1 MAARKNKVALTDAW
15 KAKIQ
20 VSVISGRLY
29 DHMQGKCAMTPT
41 QIKAADILLK
51 KLVPDLGRTEVTGAG
66 GGPIEAVTRIEL
78 APLRGNGQG

>member
-1 MAARKNKVALTDAW
+1 MAARNRKVTLTDAW

-29 DHMQGKCAMTPT
+29 DHLQGKNQMTPT

-51 KLVPDLGRTEVTGAG
+51 KLVPDLGRTEVVGEE
-66 GGPIEAVTRIEL
+66 GGPIELVFRWKSEKS
-78 APLRGNGQG
+78 